1 MLDYLETLMPLY
13 TILLR
18 LLFHKL
24 VTLLALLSGKRSQTL
39 HLINIR
45 NVQLNRFGV
54 KIYIGDMLKQ
64 TRPGYH
70 LTPLEF
76 KYFTNESL
84 CVVKTLHVYIERK
97 KD

>member
-1 MLDYLETLMPLY
+1 MKGIFNVKPSLPKYNNVWDVSVVLDYLETLMPLY

-45 NVQLNRFGV
+45 NVQLNRLV
-54 KIYIGDMLKQ
+54 
-64 TRPGYH
+64 
-70 LTPLEF
+70 
-76 KYFTNESL
+76 
-84 CVVKTLHVYIERK
+84 
-97 KD
+97 